1 MENLIHSSRL
11 ETINWEN
18 LTSEQILE
26 LLRELGPSFGQTLL
40 LLISRL
46 KKLSP
51 QEISKIQV
59 FSQKIVAVAKR
70 DIVSAVSLINQA
82 KNNSTKE
89 ASQLLF
95 VLSQRLTRTQQNL
108 QNN

>member
-1 MENLIHSSRL
+1 MENLIYPSRV

-40 LLISRL
+40 LLITRL

-51 QEISKIQV
+51 QEISNIQRL
-59 FSQKIVAVAKR
+59 FQKIVAVAKR
-70 DIVSAVSLINQA
+70 DIVSAAGLINQA

-89 ASQLLF
+89 AAQLLF
-95 VLSQRLTRTQQNL
+95 VLSQRLNHTQQNL